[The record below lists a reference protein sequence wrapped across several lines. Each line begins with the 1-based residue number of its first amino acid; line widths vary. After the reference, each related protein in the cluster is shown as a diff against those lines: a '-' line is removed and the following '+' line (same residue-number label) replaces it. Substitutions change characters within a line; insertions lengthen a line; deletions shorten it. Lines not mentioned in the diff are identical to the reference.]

1 MSKRGVCLK
10 CCVAN
15 DGQHVGPKRC
25 ALHDPGSGVR
35 KVQIKMLEE
44 RVERAKRR
52 AAEAEAART
61 AAEAAQRAAG
71 KAARKAKKPRNRQI
85 DDFFTQAGGSEVSGP
100 AQ

>member
-35 KVQIKMLEE
+35 KVQIKILEE
-44 RVERAKRR
+44 RVTRAKRR

-71 KAARKAKKPRNRQI
+71 KAKKPRNRQI

>member
-1 MSKRGVCLK
+1 
-10 CCVAN
+10 VAN
-15 DGQHVGPKRC
+15 DCQHVGPKRC

-35 KVQIKMLEE
+35 KVQIKILEE
-44 RVERAKRR
+44 RVTRAKRR

-61 AAEAAQRAAG
+61 AAEAAQR
-71 KAARKAKKPRNRQI
+71 AARKAKKPRNRQI